1 MKLSERLSEFLS
13 EKEEVQNESLTHD
26 ERAIFRSL
34 KAAGER
40 ATKGREIDEFLFEVK
55 IRGDQPTFQMLIE
68 GRHAMLVGRQVKKRF
83 LEHNDLR
90 FVDLLR
96 TKKGVKVVL
105 VPEETCKN

>member
-1 MKLSERLSEFLS
+1 MKLSQKLSEFLS
-13 EKEEVQNESLTHD
+13 EKAEVQDESLTHD

-34 KAAGER
+34 KTAGER
-40 ATKGREIDEFLFEVK
+40 ATKGRDIDEFVFEVRF
-55 IRGDQPTFQMLIE
+55 RGDRPTFQMLIE
-68 GRHAMLVGRQVKKRF
+68 GRHAMLVGRQVEKRF
-83 LEHNDLR
+83 LGRDELR